1 MRRLKSVERAVNPA
15 PLLEHNFNLLDG
27 SLIWEKFYIEFSAFT
42 AEAAFETI
50 LLKSIPS
57 SSIFMGVRLTPE
69 EAWGGGSI
77 TAVTLELGVTGDE
90 DKFLSA
96 FNVEGS
102 PSAFGFNWDPMAI
115 GWGSTVPMKV
125 TVRTTGGNVSDL
137 EAGAATFQVGYSVV
151 G

>member
-1 MRRLKSVERAVNPA
+1 
-15 PLLEHNFNLLDG
+15 
-27 SLIWEKFYIEFSAFT
+27 
-42 AEAAFETI
+42 
-50 LLKSIPS
+50 
-57 SSIFMGVRLTPE
+57 MGVRLTPE

-90 DKFLSA
+90 DKFLTA

-115 GWGSTVPMKV
+115 GWGSSVPLRV
-125 TVRTTGGNVSDL
+125 TARTTGGNVSDL
-137 EAGAATFQVGYSVV
+137 EAGAASFQVGFCLV